1 MERSEG
7 WAVPSNCTCHFS
19 DQFYPDVSL
28 WIPWPKY
35 QPTDG
40 SNHSEAQKPCCSRP
54 RRSLVWCQEPGQGLS
69 PIQDGPCQAQI
80 QQQKFQQVQEKGFQ
94 KLVIVQKLI
103 VIYILSM
110 HFYLFSIYASL
121 GFFVFCTISLQTST
135 ILFMP
140 WPVYWHFPC
149 QPENL
154 ISYVQNCFVC
164 VIQFWSARVSP
175 FIGSLKSNFKLRTQP
190 LWILQLFNFVI
201 QRRTRCIYIIIIYK
215 IIFVINYSF
224 SNFNTLLMTVWSEIN
239 A

>member
-54 RRSLVWCQEPGQGLS
+54 RRSLVWCQEPGPGLS

-110 HFYLFSIYASL
+110 HFFLFSIYASL
-121 GFFVFCTISLQTST
+121 GFLYFAPFHCKLQQFCLCRGQCIDIFHANLRIWFRMYRIVLFV
-135 ILFMP
+135 
-140 WPVYWHFPC
+140 
-149 QPENL
+149 
-154 ISYVQNCFVC
+154 
-164 VIQFWSARVSP
+164 
-175 FIGSLKSNFKLRTQP
+175 
-190 LWILQLFNFVI
+190 
-201 QRRTRCIYIIIIYK
+201 
-215 IIFVINYSF
+215 
-224 SNFNTLLMTVWSEIN
+224 
-239 A
+239 

>member
-54 RRSLVWCQEPGQGLS
+54 RRSLVWCQEPGPGLS

-140 WPVYWHFPC
+140 WPVYWHFSMPTW
-149 QPENL
+149 EYL
-154 ISYVQNCFVC
+154 ISCVQNCFVC
-164 VIQFWSARVSP
+164 IIQFWSARVYT
-175 FIGSLKSNFKLRTQP
+175 FIVSLK
-190 LWILQLFNFVI
+190 
-201 QRRTRCIYIIIIYK
+201 
-215 IIFVINYSF
+215 
-224 SNFNTLLMTVWSEIN
+224 
-239 A
+239 